1 MAEKF
6 QSLLDKIHEK
16 GVKEAEAS
24 AAGIIAD
31 AEKEAKAIR
40 EKAKAEAETTIKEA
54 AEQAAS
60 LEKRAEAAVRQ
71 AARDIILEL
80 QQELERRMTRA
91 VSAATEQALTPAF
104 MAALVKELAAK
115 FAADPDSQLTILS
128 AVKDVPALEAA
139 LKGSLGASFRTEPK
153 VFGDSG
159 IKGGLEVNFKNG
171 EVYFDFTSEAVTELV
186 AAYIGPRLAAILAE
200 K

>member
-6 QSLLDKIHEK
+6 QSLLDKIQEK
-16 GVKEAEAS
+16 GVKEAEAT
-24 AAGIIAD
+24 AARIIAD

-40 EKAKAEAETTIKEA
+40 EKARTEAEATRKEA
-54 AEQAAS
+54 AEQAES
-60 LEKRAEAAVRQ
+60 LEKRADAAVRQ

-91 VSAATEQALTPAF
+91 VSAAAEQALTPAF

-115 FAADPDSQLTILS
+115 FAADPNSQLTILT
-128 AVKDVPALEAA
+128 AVKDVPALETA
-139 LKGSLGASFRTEPK
+139 LKGSLSASFRTEPK

-186 AAYIGPRLAAILAE
+186 AAYIGPRLAGILAE